1 MEYVKVAVLFV
12 LLFLIVYFLYYFFL
26 VKPQISLL
34 KGKRKKELFVPTELS
49 FLRNYYHV
57 NIEKVG
63 LLKVL
68 RTLNFVN
75 ALFLSLL
82 VISVYPI
89 KIVYIK
95 VLVIAV
101 LMIPSIWFIYY
112 FLAKY
117 FKYIERKNE

>member
-1 MEYVKVAVLFV
+1 MEYVKIILLFV
-12 LLFLIVYFLYYFFL
+12 LLFLIVYFLYYFFC

-34 KGKRKKELFVPTELS
+34 KGKRKKEIYVPTEIY
-49 FLRNYYHV
+49 FLKNYYHI

-82 VISVYPI
+82 VIAVYPI
-89 KIVYIK
+89 KVVYIK
-95 VLVIAV
+95 VLVVAV

-112 FLAKY
+112 FVAKY
-117 FKYIERKNE
+117 FKHLENKNE